1 MGEIEYFKESVYLDS
16 DNQEVIEYINEMKHY
31 YELAACQDQVTYN
44 SSIDAYHKFV
54 KFVAYLIKSL
64 NLENNAI
71 TASIIIDILIK
82 QGTFSVNGK
91 YSKLKYM
98 KQNLMG
104 CFGIDLIIGAGV
116 CRNTT
121 SFHADVLEAMN
132 MMSYPF
138 YCYGTRESLEDGNDY
153 HANHVVNL
161 IEYDGALYGYDA
173 FNSMLF
179 NFVSKYEMVE
189 FFSVNPFRLYY
200 KPYVD
205 MIVDG
210 LSLNNVDSLL
220 TLFDMVKHNKL
231 ITLSEYKDMWEYAK
245 RVTSENDY
253 LFDLFKESAKKYI
266 REITK
271 GLN

>member
-1 MGEIEYFKESVYLDS
+1 MGETEYFKESVYLDS

-31 YELAACQDQVTYN
+31 YEHVACEDGVTY
-44 SSIDAYHKFV
+44 SSNIEAYHKFV
-54 KFVAYLIKSL
+54 RFVAYLIKSL
-64 NLENNAI
+64 NWENNAI

-82 QGTFSVNGK
+82 RGTFSVNGE
-91 YSKLKYM
+91 YSKQKCM
-98 KQNLMG
+98 RQNLMR
-104 CFGIDLIIGAGV
+104 CFGIDLIKGAGV

-121 SFHADVLEAMN
+121 SFHADVLKAMN

-138 YCYGTRESLEDGNDY
+138 YCYGTKNSLEDGNNY

-161 IEYDGALYGYDA
+161 IEYSGTLYGYDA

-179 NFVSKYEMVE
+179 NFVSKNEMVQ

-200 KPYVD
+200 KPYMD
-205 MIVDG
+205 MIVEG
-210 LSLNNVDSLL
+210 LTLGNVNSLL
-220 TLFDMVKHNKL
+220 TLFDTFKNNKL
-231 ITLSEYKDMWEYAK
+231 ITLSEYEDMGEYAK
-245 RVTSENDY
+245 KVTSENDY
-253 LFDLFKESAKKYI
+253 LFDLFRESSKKYI